1 VGIEAGFLSMMPDTI
16 IVYAKTSLDQY
27 GKRTFSG
34 TGTPYRCR
42 MQDANELLRTTEG
55 REVVITGRVYLY
67 GAPTDIT
74 TDHKIV
80 LPDGSS
86 PVVHMVTVNNDQT
99 GAHHTVIEYGR
110 G

>member
-1 VGIEAGFLSMMPDTI
+1 MGIEAAFLSMMPSTI
-16 IVYAKTSLDQY
+16 TVYAQASLDQY
-27 GKRTFSG
+27 GKRTFSA
-34 TGTPYRCR
+34 TGTSYQCR
-42 MQDANELLRTTEG
+42 VQDVNELLRTDDG

-86 PVVHMVTVNNDQT
+86 PVVYLVTVNNDQT
-99 GAHHTVIEYGR
+99 GAHHTVIQYGR